1 MTKEKVDFVS
11 NFFVFIFFLA
21 HDDYLIKSI
30 DVIAIRALP
39 IFVRDVSFCH
49 YYTEMCRVKGKKS
62 CVGIKESCWRTLN
75 NYRESRIKCL
85 WKKNNFRF
93 LVALTAAVRLFH
105 RWKKKLAN
113 KNVECKFLLKTMHRN
128 DVMLPVKSS
137 SVFSLCLHTLSIF
150 FFFLGSAMLYWNDS
164 SS

>member
-11 NFFVFIFFLA
+11 NFIVFIFLA

-49 YYTEMCRVKGKKS
+49 YYTEMCRIIKGKGKKS

-75 NYRESRIKCL
+75 NYRESRIKYL
-85 WKKNNFRF
+85 
-93 LVALTAAVRLFH
+93 
-105 RWKKKLAN
+105 
-113 KNVECKFLLKTMHRN
+113 
-128 DVMLPVKSS
+128 
-137 SVFSLCLHTLSIF
+137 
-150 FFFLGSAMLYWNDS
+150 
-164 SS
+164 